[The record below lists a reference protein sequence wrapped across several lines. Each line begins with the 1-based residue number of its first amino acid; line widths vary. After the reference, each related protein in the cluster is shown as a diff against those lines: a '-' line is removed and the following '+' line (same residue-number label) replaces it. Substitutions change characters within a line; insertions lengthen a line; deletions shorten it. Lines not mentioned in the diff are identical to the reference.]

1 MPIGTSRQYRG
12 DEESAG
18 ADVNACHGRPLLHA
32 SFDCNI
38 AAMTILLEAGA
49 DPNAVDR
56 YGDTALAAVMGH
68 TEIVKTN

>member
-1 MPIGTSRQYRG
+1 
-12 DEESAG
+12 
-18 ADVNACHGRPLLHA
+18 
-32 SFDCNI
+32 
-38 AAMTILLEAGA
+38 MTILLEAGA